1 MIHYLKSLFNGNVAQ
16 EESLSAI
23 GVDMHSHILPG
34 LDDGS
39 ENLEQ
44 SLELVQAMK
53 ALGYRKL
60 IMTPHIMNDFYKNTP
75 QGIREKL
82 QLLQSA
88 VTQAGIDM
96 ELGCAAEY
104 YLDEWFL
111 SKVKAEEPLLSFGD
125 NYVLI
130 ETSYINDPLNFKE
143 IIFALKAAGYTP
155 VLAHPERYAYL
166 YNRFDA
172 LLEMYETG
180 ILLQININALS
191 GYYSQAAKKVAEKLI
206 DLKMVHFLGTD
217 AHHMRH
223 LQILPKAAASP
234 YFKKALAL
242 PLRNP
247 QL

>member
-1 MIHYLKSLFNGNVAQ
+1 MLTSFKKLFRKNTDEA
-16 EESLSAI
+16 LFAAI
-23 GVDMHSHILPG
+23 AVDMHAHILPG
-34 LDDGS
+34 IDDGADT
-39 ENLEQ
+39 LEK
-44 SLELVQAMK
+44 SLGMIAALGE
-53 ALGYRKL
+53 LGYRKL
-60 IMTPHIMNDFYKNTP
+60 ILTPHVMGDFYRNTP
-75 QGIREKL
+75 VGIRAKLAMVQAAVKEK
-82 QLLQSA
+82 
-88 VTQAGIDM
+88 GWEM
-96 ELGCAAEY
+96 ELDCAAEY

-223 LQILPKAAASP
+223 LQILPKAAANP